1 MFRAVNW
8 SILFVLALSFL
19 TATIQAAD
27 PVFVLLKTSKGD
39 IKLELDRELAPIT
52 VDNFVK
58 YVNDGYYE
66 GVIFHRIMAD
76 FMIQTG
82 GFVDK
87 AAAEKNES
95 KKGLRAKIKNESTN
109 GLSNAAY
116 TIAMARTSEPNSA
129 TSQFFIN
136 TKNNAQTLDQKFCQ
150 DKVGYCVFGKVIEGK
165 DVVDAIKSVA
175 VSSGAGGEKSIPKE
189 HITIEKAMVVEGKK
203 VEAKKTEEEKK

>member
-19 TATIQAAD
+19 TGTMKAAD

-52 VDNFVK
+52 VDNLVK

-66 GVIFHRIMAD
+66 GVIFHRIMSD

-87 AAAEKNES
+87 ASAEKNES

-150 DKVGYCVFGKVIEGK
+150 DGVGYCVFGKVIEGK

-175 VSSGAGGEKSIPKE
+175 VSSSARGERSIPKE
-189 HITIEKAMVVEGKK
+189 HITIDKATVVEGKR